1 MTRNQIMSI
10 ESNLQQALFRQDNEK
25 TFIDKILARNEVD
38 QLRDLIKK
46 SRLTR
51 EEMLEALY
59 LVSGTEAKLLNLSEW
74 DRYVILKFFVWLRE
88 FAKILELFF
97 DYREFL
103 EEKAETAEI
112 QISPRFKKMLDNN
125 ERLLEHNVKFLLDL
139 YLNIGRTSLSVG
151 ATGFMELLT
160 NKFEMAYPQ
169 MNTTTP
175 QQQSRGG
182 IFKRS

>member
-1 MTRNQIMSI
+1 MSI
-10 ESNLQQALFRQDNEK
+10 ESKLQNALFRQDNEK
-25 TFIDKILARNEVD
+25 TFIDKILAKNEVD
-38 QLRDLIKK
+38 ELRELIKK
-46 SRLTR
+46 PRLTR
-51 EEMLEALY
+51 SEMLEALY
-59 LVSGTEAKLLNLSEW
+59 LVSGTEAKLLNYSEW

-97 DYREFL
+97 DYREEL
-103 EEKAETAEI
+103 EKKNKAGKFELT
-112 QISPRFKKMLDNN
+112 PRFIRALDNN

-169 MNTTTP
+169 MALATT
-175 QQQSRGG
+175 QQQEN
-182 IFKRS
+182 KKTWWKK